1 MSAETLREFVAA
13 RERVAALEATPP
25 PHTVAALLARVEEA
39 RRKAGTLADEE
50 EGRAVMDRSIISYDR
65 GRARGLQDA
74 ARFVR
79 EWASAEPAADG
90 ATIAEARRDERRLCI
105 ADMRGE
111 IDGAAERAYMERVGA
126 RINRRATLTPSPLDG
141 VVAEVCALPVEMP
154 TFYASV
160 DVCVL
165 HDDGICEAYDLD
177 HLLRRGEN
185 RCHFRNFGMV
195 IANRLAN
202 DLGQTPAGRH
212 HLADISMIQK
222 VLLTLDFDKTFFRFT
237 GFFQDKREALSV
249 DFVDH
254 ELSDVVEKATRK
266 RFLGLSDFPT
276 LRDSLATHSDGE
288 CVHPKIFHRERV
300 VPKFREHRK
309 YRERKDKLRDG
320 VKT

>member
-1 MSAETLREFVAA
+1 VDAEIVALCACVAELEEMVEGGDREARNQRDRADEAERKLSAVAAEWKEMDASLSEAKEQLRIVSAGPDDVWRWAGDGGDDPASLACPVVMSAETLREFVAA

-126 RINRRATLTPSPLDG
+126 RINRRATLTPSPLDA
-141 VVAEVCALPVEMP
+141 VAAEVCALPVEMP

-160 DVCVL
+160 DSVEDGL
-165 HDDGICEAYDLD
+165 HA
-177 HLLRRGEN
+177 
-185 RCHFRNFGMV
+185 
-195 IANRLAN
+195 
-202 DLGQTPAGRH
+202 
-212 HLADISMIQK
+212 
-222 VLLTLDFDKTFFRFT
+222 
-237 GFFQDKREALSV
+237 V
-249 DFVDH
+249 DMLIGDH
-254 ELSDVVEKATRK
+254 ELPRRDRLARIARVALAGMHSLPPPLK
-266 RFLGLSDFPT
+266 RELNL
-276 LRDSLATHSDGE
+276 
-288 CVHPKIFHRERV
+288 
-300 VPKFREHRK
+300 
-309 YRERKDKLRDG
+309 
-320 VKT
+320 